1 MQPKITKREKILL
14 DTISKVIKIK
24 RKRNKKN
31 KSQRTLSYE
40 YGLQKSFLSRIENA
54 QNEPK
59 LFNIWKISE
68 ALGLK
73 PSEFFMLIEKELPK
87 NFNLTD
93 I

>member
-24 RKRNKKN
+24 KKEKN

>member
-24 RKRNKKN
+24 RNEKN

-40 YGLQKSFLSRIENA
+40 YGLQKSFLSRVENA

>member
-24 RKRNKKN
+24 RNEKN

-87 NFNLTD
+87 NSNLTD

>member
-24 RKRNKKN
+24 RNEKN

-73 PSEFFMLIEKELPK
+73 PSEFFMLIEKKLPK

>member
-24 RKRNKKN
+24 RNEKN

>member
-24 RKRNKKN
+24 RNEKN

-73 PSEFFMLIEKELPK
+73 PSEFFMLIEKKKKK